1 MVMFNSFLLV
11 SQRVTGKYSITINR
25 GFSVVMFHC
34 QYIYHCSSQW
44 ISQWLETTGPTQV
57 LGYNWLP
64 EISRYVH
71 VIMSK
76 SSGSLVK
83 ACQEVLQLDC
93 NHFYPQ
99 LDKHGNP
106 VQISSEDRNESPLF
120 HLECFTLSVESPMCP
135 DLRWVSNF
143 TLCHFIKYW
152 LVQNGFASS
161 WSMIPS
167 GKLT

>member
-1 MVMFNSFLLV
+1 MSCFIASTSITALV
-11 SQRVTGKYSITINR
+11 SGSASGWKPLAQLR
-25 GFSVVMFHC
+25 F
-34 QYIYHCSSQW
+34 W
-44 ISQWLETTGPTQV
+44 DTTGCQK
-57 LGYNWLP
+57 
-64 EISRYVH
+64 SQD
-71 VIMSK
+71 MSM
-76 SSGSLVK
+76 SSCLNLVGPLVK